1 MSFFNIL
8 NKSVATRT
16 TIMVLFLV
24 AVLVLGGGMWQVQH
38 VRKTISEE
46 THRQA
51 NRSMDGAIRMIDN
64 RISNVETAV
73 KTAAS
78 YADMFA
84 TQESKANEMLE
95 RLIAF
100 NEDIAAI
107 TLMYKE
113 NYFPQ
118 HGRYFAP
125 TITRDPVSGKLE
137 RDEIGGPENDFCY
150 LETDSNWI
158 YTNLLDRGYWCLPY
172 MDSISTK
179 RAMISYSVPLH
190 DSNGQTYAVLC
201 ADVDLRWVEKI
212 VEDSKPYHYSK
223 VMVLSRDS
231 QYVCHP
237 NQEWVQSIN
246 VISYARQTRDSDFI
260 DITSRM
266 LKWEKGKD
274 TISKGILH
282 QSTMAEDSDG
292 TSVFY
297 FAPIERVQW
306 SVCFSIP
313 EKMIMKGPDQL
324 QSNMLFL
331 LLTLLIAI
339 AIVLNVVIHAQLRP
353 MKMLEKSAEDVAKGN
368 FLTKL
373 PDIKTRDE
381 IRNLR
386 DSFEKMQHSLVS
398 YVKELKE
405 TTAQKALIVSELKVA
420 NDIQMSMLPKVYPPF
435 PERDDLDIF
444 GQLKPAK
451 AVGGDLFD
459 FFIRDEK
466 LMFCIGDVSGKGVP
480 AALVMAV
487 TRALFRSVSA
497 TEASPDRIVSSIN
510 GALSENNDSS
520 MFVTL
525 FVGVLDLPT
534 GRLRY
539 TNAGHDAPLL
549 LGSDMELMAVDSNLP
564 VGVLP
569 DWKFTVQESHIT
581 PQTIIFLYTDGLTE
595 AENIDHDLFGEQRIL
610 DTAKTAQRTPRELI
624 DQIAGAVQ
632 EFVGEAEQ
640 SDDLTMLAIQYT
652 KKQLDVR
659 FQRSITLPNDVSEV
673 PRLAEFVD
681 SVCEAMDFDMGTT
694 MQLNLAIEEAVV
706 NVMNYAYP
714 SGTKGDVTIEAQANE
729 KRLKF
734 VITDQGMP
742 FDPTAKKE
750 VDTTLSAEERSIGG
764 LGIHLVRQ
772 IMDSINY
779 ERVGGTNVLTLR
791 KKL

>member
-1 MSFFNIL
+1 MRFFNIL

-16 TIMVLFLV
+16 TILVLILV
-24 AVLVLGGGMWQVQH
+24 TVLVLVGGMWQVQH
-38 VRKTISEE
+38 VRGIISEE

-51 NRSMDGAIRMIDN
+51 NRSMDGAIRMMDN

-73 KTAAS
+73 NTAAA
-78 YADMFA
+78 YADIYA
-84 TQESKANEMLE
+84 TQESRASEMLE

-137 RDEIGGPENDFCY
+137 MDEIGGPENDFCY

-179 RAMISYSVPLH
+179 RAMVSYSVPLH
-190 DSNGQTYAVLC
+190 DANGQTYAVLC
-201 ADVDLRWVEKI
+201 ADVDLRWVQKI
-212 VEDSKPYHYSK
+212 VEDAKPYQYSK

-237 NQEWVQSIN
+237 NQEWIQSIN
-246 VISYARQTRDSDFI
+246 AICYARQTKDSDFI

-266 LKWEKGKD
+266 LRWEKGKD
-274 TISKGILH
+274 TITKGFLH
-282 QSTMAEDSDG
+282 QSSMVEDSDAA
-292 TSVFY
+292 SVFY

-313 EKMIMKGPDQL
+313 ENKIMEGPNQL
-324 QSNMLFL
+324 RSNMLFL
-331 LLTLLIAI
+331 LGTLLIAI
-339 AIVLNVVIHAQLRP
+339 AIVLNVVIRAQLRP
-353 MKMLEKSAEDVAKGN
+353 MKMLEESAEDVAKGN

-373 PDIKTRDE
+373 PEIKTHDE
-381 IRNLR
+381 IRHLR
-386 DSFEKMQHSLVS
+386 DSFEQMQFSLAK
-398 YVKELKE
+398 YVDELKA
-405 TTAQKALIVSELKVA
+405 TTAQKASIVSELKVA
-420 NDIQMSMLPKVYPPF
+420 SDIQMSMLPKTYPPF
-435 PERDDLDIF
+435 PERDDIDIF

-480 AALVMAV
+480 ASLVMAV
-487 TRALFRSVSA
+487 TRALFRSISA
-497 TEASPDRIVSSIN
+497 HEASPDRIVSSIN
-510 GALSENNDSS
+510 GAMSENNDSS

-539 TNAGHDAPLL
+539 ANAGHDAPLII
-549 LGSDMELMAVDSNLP
+549 GSEICHLPVDANLP
-564 VGVLP
+564 VGIMP
-569 DWKFTVQESHIT
+569 DWKYTVQETNIV

-595 AENIDHDLFGEQRIL
+595 AENIDHNLFGEQRIL
-610 DTAKTAQRTPRELI
+610 DIAKTVQRTPRELI
-624 DQIAGAVQ
+624 DQMTEAVHKY
-632 EFVGEAEQ
+632 VGEAEQ

-659 FQRSITLPNDVSEV
+659 FQRSITLPNDVNEV

-694 MQLNLAIEEAVV
+694 MKLNLAIEEAVV

-714 SGTKGDVTIEAQANE
+714 AGTKGDVNIEAQANDV
-729 KRLKF
+729 RLKF
-734 VITDQGMP
+734 VITDSGVP